1 MNKRKLHRKNLTVNT
16 LLAQDDVNA
25 ILATLDKLK
34 PTITHVIIIYE
45 TDDKVR
51 HFNFTEMPVSHAMG
65 LLELTKQDLY
75 QEHYEEGEE
84 EDDN

>member
-1 MNKRKLHRKNLTVNT
+1 MNKQKLHKKHLTVSD
-16 LLAQDDVNA
+16 LLTQDDLNT
-25 ILATLDKLK
+25 ILANLDKAK
-34 PTITHVIIIYE
+34 PDITHAIVIFE
-45 TDDKVR
+45 KKDKTR
-51 HFNFTEMPVSHAMG
+51 DFYFTEMPVSHAMG

>member
-25 ILATLDKLK
+25 ILSTLDKLK
-34 PTITHVIIIYE
+34 PDITHAIVIFE
-45 TDDKVR
+45 KKDKTR
-51 HFNFTEMPVSHAMG
+51 DFYFTNMPVSHAMG

-75 QEHYEEGEE
+75 QEHYDEGED

>member
-1 MNKRKLHRKNLTVNT
+1 MNKRKLHRKNLTINT
-16 LLAQDDVNA
+16 LLAQDDLNT

-34 PTITHVIIIYE
+34 PSITHAIIIYE
-45 TDDKVR
+45 TDDEVR

-75 QEHYEEGEE
+75 QEHYED
-84 EDDN
+84 EDD